1 MGEKKNGSIIITAP
15 AKLNLYLHILGRR
28 HDGFHNV
35 DSLVAFASISDYV
48 EVRPGVDL
56 RLTISGPFA
65 NELGPIED
73 NLVLRAARALQKIK
87 RINNGANL
95 ILTKNLP
102 VAAGIG
108 GGSSNAA
115 ATLLALVRLWNLNC
129 SYEELNSIAL
139 TLGADV
145 PVCLYGRAAFMR
157 GIGESITSGP
167 VLPPANLVI
176 VNPRVRVSTPAVFK
190 ACRGPFSRPVS
201 EPVEFDGVADL
212 ANQLAYNF
220 NDLTQP
226 AILIEPVI
234 KAVLAALES
243 VDDCLLFRMS
253 GSGGSCFGVFEKECQ
268 AAKAAADIENR
279 YPDWWIKT
287 AKLMGREPRLAEY
300 F

>member
-1 MGEKKNGSIIITAP
+1 MGDKTNGSIIITAP
-15 AKLNLYLHILGRR
+15 AKLNLYLHIMDRR
-28 HDGFHNV
+28 QDGFHNL

-56 RLTISGPFA
+56 ELAIIGPFA
-65 NELGPIED
+65 DELEPNED
-73 NLVLRAARALQKIK
+73 NLVLRAARTLQKIGK
-87 RINNGANL
+87 INNGAKL

-115 ATLLALVRLWNLNC
+115 ATLRALVSLWNLNY

-145 PVCLYGRAAFMR
+145 PICLYGRAAFMR
-157 GIGESITSGP
+157 GIGERIKSGP
-167 VLPPANLVI
+167 ILPPANLVI
-176 VNPRVRVSTPAVFK
+176 VNPRVRISTPAVFK
-190 ACRGPFSRPVS
+190 ARQGPFSRPVR
-201 EPVEFDGVADL
+201 EPVEFDSIGDL
-212 ANQLAYNF
+212 ANQLALND

-243 VDDCLLFRMS
+243 ANDCLLSRMS

-268 AAKAAADIENR
+268 AAKAAKDIAKR
-279 YPDWWIKT
+279 YPGWWIKT
-287 AKLMGREPRLAEY
+287 AKLMG
-300 F
+300 